1 MMQVVQIILCILLF
15 VAWIKNKLALH
26 VASLWMAEND
36 VQTPTND
43 DIRRLTSKLVRHWF
57 HQG

>member
-1 MMQVVQIILCILLF
+1 MEWALLIICVLLLA
-15 VAWIKNKLALH
+15 VWLKNKLALH

-36 VQTPTND
+36 VPQPTTE

-57 HQG
+57 HHG

>member
-1 MMQVVQIILCILLF
+1 MMQVVLIILCILLF
-15 VAWIKNKLALH
+15 VAWIKNKLALY
-26 VASLWMAEND
+26 VVSLWIAEND